1 MSRGTGKLNRKSVFQ
16 DILGTVGRHEPRG
29 EDNVRLLSLG
39 ALRLPER
46 QPRRYFDPRTMDE
59 LVESIQRH
67 GILQPLLVR
76 PLDEDLAGQHEVV
89 AGERRYRAAREAGLT
104 DVPVMIRKLTDE
116 EAVQY
121 ALLENLQREDLNPV
135 EETEGILRLLTL
147 GLEQDV
153 ESVLSLLYRMQ
164 NRLQHQTRREASSVT
179 HNVMGNSEEE
189 VVLGIFDGLGIMTWE
204 SFVNNRLPLLNLP
217 DDLLEALRS
226 GRIAYTKARAI
237 ARLKDEQER
246 ETILRESI
254 AQDLSLAVIRSRVRA
269 LLANQAA
276 PTPLDLPSRTSA
288 LARKLRR
295 RKVLRDGKKRER
307 LETLLAEMES
317 LLES

>member
-1 MSRGTGKLNRKSVFQ
+1 MSKAGKVNRKSVFQ
-16 DILGTVGRHEPRG
+16 DILGTVVRQEAEG
-29 EDNVRLLSLG
+29 EDNMRLLSLDT
-39 ALRLPER
+39 LRLPES
-46 QPRRYFDPRTMDE
+46 QPRRYFDPRAMDE
-59 LVESIQRH
+59 LLGSIQRH

-76 PLDEDLAGQHEVV
+76 PLGDDQAGEYEIV
-89 AGERRYRAAREAGLT
+89 AGERRYRAAREVGLAKI
-104 DVPVMIRKLTDE
+104 PVVVRKMGDE

-135 EETEGILRLLTL
+135 EETEGILRLIAL
-147 GLEQDV
+147 GLEKDV
-153 ESVLSLLYRMQ
+153 EEVISLLYKMQ
-164 NRLQHQTRREASSVT
+164 NSVRHQAWREASLVT

-217 DDLLEALRS
+217 DDTLQALRS

-237 ARLKDEQER
+237 ARLKDEKER
-246 ETILRESI
+246 KAVLREAI
-254 AQDLSLAVIRSRVRA
+254 AQDLSLAVIRNRVSA
-269 LLANQAA
+269 LLAKQAP
-276 PTPLDLPSRTSA
+276 PTPLDLPGRTSA

-295 RKVLRDGKKRER
+295 RKVLRDEKKRER

-317 LLES
+317 LLEG

>member
-1 MSRGTGKLNRKSVFQ
+1 MSKAGKVNRKSVFQ
-16 DILGTVGRHEPRG
+16 DILGTVVRQEAEG
-29 EDNVRLLSLG
+29 EDNMRLLSLDT
-39 ALRLPER
+39 LRLPES
-46 QPRRYFDPRTMDE
+46 QPRRYFDPRAMDE
-59 LVESIQRH
+59 LLGSIQRH

-76 PLDEDLAGQHEVV
+76 PLGDDQAGEYEIV
-89 AGERRYRAAREAGLT
+89 AGERRYRAAREVGLAK
-104 DVPVMIRKLTDE
+104 VPVVVRKMGDE

-135 EETEGILRLLTL
+135 EETEGILRLIAL
-147 GLEQDV
+147 GLEKDV
-153 ESVLSLLYRMQ
+153 EEVISLLYKMQ
-164 NRLQHQTRREASSVT
+164 NSVRHQARREASLVT

-217 DDLLEALRS
+217 DDILQALRS

-237 ARLKDEQER
+237 ARLKDEKER
-246 ETILRESI
+246 KAVLREAI
-254 AQDLSLAVIRSRVRA
+254 AQDLSLAVIRNRVSA
-269 LLANQAA
+269 LLAKQAP
-276 PTPLDLPSRTSA
+276 PTPLDLPGRASA

-295 RKVLRDGKKRER
+295 RKVLRDEKKRER

-317 LLES
+317 LLEG